1 MNRIKNNCIPKKHL
15 LFLSTK
21 SHFDCLRE
29 SHSECKRGIFLIIK
43 NLFSPINIIKRAWIS
58 IKHLKANSH
67 FVYFFSGTVLAFSL
81 TFFSSTI
88 FRSQKLK
95 YQESWVK
102 TLHSLKPCSYD
113 MIMWHKFGKKII
125 NPKCSPR
132 KKLKLMEFRL
142 NVANY
147 CFFQNKMTNNF
158 RVLWKSSTS
167 FWSNWVNLIDT
178 VFLIAPG

>member
-43 NLFSPINIIKRAWIS
+43 NLFSPINIIKRAWIL

-125 NPKCSPR
+125 NPKCSPG
-132 KKLKLMEFRL
+132 KKWKVMEISFECSQFL
-142 NVANY
+142 
-147 CFFQNKMTNNF
+147 FLPKQNDEQF
-158 RVLWKSSTS
+158 SSFMKKQHILLVELS
-167 FWSNWVNLIDT
+167 
-178 VFLIAPG
+178 